1 LYVKELG
8 GLQVRCSE
16 ALEACVAQ
24 VNFTVA
30 NAGATSA
37 NGFAILV
44 AANTAKSAIANLQ
57 ATGLAPG
64 AAKEFSVRL
73 PVTHSC
79 SDPNC
84 TVCVTVDSKRAVIES
99 NEKNNTRCIAIVG
112 GYESLAR

>member
-1 LYVKELG
+1 MYVKELS

-24 VNFTVA
+24 VSFTIA

-64 AAKEFSVRL
+64 AGKEFAVKL
-73 PVTHSC
+73 PVTRSC
-79 SDPNC
+79 SDPYC
-84 TVCVTVDSKRAVIES
+84 TVCVTVDSKRDVIES